1 MIIIENRKRRGFGIM
16 SIKEKKDKV
25 LADILYPKFSDDELS
40 ESILNIAPELR
51 RLQTETLDFSIST
64 IIESIEKKHI
74 FVPEFQRR
82 YVWND
87 AQASRLIESLIIQ
100 CPIPVIYLNQEKDE
114 RLSVIDGNQRIIS
127 LERYIRN
134 QFELKG
140 LTAYPELEGL
150 SFFQLDNRFQRHI
163 MNRTLRCIV
172 ITKETHPQIKFDVFE
187 RLNSGAVKLT
197 PQELRH
203 GIYNGSFMTLIKE
216 LAGNPLWKKIIKTDS
231 DKRMKL
237 EELIIRFLAFHY
249 DFDNYKQ
256 PLSGFLNTFA
266 ENNREIDEN
275 KKKEFSD
282 LFNKTI
288 ATVNSLYG
296 DLAFKVFDTDL
307 NPLNNFNAALFDAE
321 LISISKLNFEI
332 EITPSIQKAW
342 LEKISKIFHDDEFL
356 KTISK
361 STSNKNQIIDRIKYF
376 DNLLTTLK

>member
-1 MIIIENRKRRGFGIM
+1 M

>member
-376 DNLLTTLK
+376 DNL

>member
-1 MIIIENRKRRGFGIM
+1 M
-16 SIKEKKDKV
+16 SIKEEKNNKN
-25 LADILYPKFSDDELS
+25 LADILFPKMSDEELN
-40 ESILNIAPELR
+40 ESILNIPPEQR

-64 IIESIEKKHI
+64 IIESIERKHI
-74 FVPEFQRR
+74 YVPEFQRR
-82 YVWND
+82 YVWTD

-114 RLSVIDGNQRIIS
+114 RLSVIDGNQRILS
-127 LERYIRN
+127 LERFIRN
-134 QFELKG
+134 QFKLKG
-140 LTAYPELEGL
+140 LTAYPELEDL

-163 MNRTLRCIV
+163 LNRTLRCIV

-203 GIYNGSFMTLIKE
+203 GIYNGSFMTLVKE
-216 LAGNPLWKKIIKTDS
+216 LAKNSVWKKIIKTGI

-237 EELIIRFLAFHY
+237 EELIIRFFAFHY

-266 ENNREIDEN
+266 ERNREIDDN
-275 KKKEFSD
+275 KKKELSE

-288 ATVNSLYG
+288 SIVNDLYG
-296 DLAFKVFDTDL
+296 DLAFKVFDEDL
-307 NPLNNFNAALFDAE
+307 NPLNNFNAALFDAQ
-321 LISISKLNFEI
+321 LISISKSNFEI
-332 EITPSIQKAW
+332 KVTPSIQKKW
-342 LEKISKIFHDDEFL
+342 LQKVSKIFYDEEFL

-361 STSNKNQIIDRIKYF
+361 STSNKNQIIDRIKYLEK
-376 DNLLTTLK
+376 LLKTLT